1 MTNRTY
7 RSAKAERGKMDW
19 LTDRI
24 IEIIEDVVGG
34 KVYSLYYNVEKR
46 TYDVGFEKD
55 YRLQQQEVSR
65 DLIEERLRKE
75 ER

>member
-1 MTNRTY
+1 MNI
-7 RSAKAERGKMDW
+7 G
-19 LTDRI
+19 LTDELLVALEQI
-24 IEIIEDVVGG
+24 VGG
-34 KVYSLYYNVEKR
+34 KVYSVYYDPIRR

>member
-1 MTNRTY
+1 
-7 RSAKAERGKMDW
+7 MDW

-34 KVYSLYYNVEKR
+34 KVYSLYYNTEKR

-75 ER
+75 EH

>member
-1 MTNRTY
+1 MI
-7 RSAKAERGKMDW
+7 EMDW
-19 LTDRI
+19 LSDECLAVLEQI
-24 IEIIEDVVGG
+24 VGG
-34 KVYSLYYNVEKR
+34 KVYSVYYDPIRR

-55 YRLQQQEVSR
+55 NRLQQQEVSR